1 MNITGL
7 KQADVDAAN
16 LKAQGD
22 SVLATRQAWYHTI
35 GDPMYFGEQRG
46 EKTVKASKKSWKQA
60 VADMKAANPYPAGY
74 VPPENSNG

>member
-22 SVLATRQAWYHTI
+22 SVLATRSQ
-35 GDPMYFGEQRG
+35 MYNNLLDGLYFKEQRG
-46 EKTVKASKKSWKQA
+46 EVPVGTWKQA
-60 VADMKAANPYPAGY
+60 VIDMKAANPYPAGY

>member
-35 GDPMYFGEQRG
+35 GDPMYFKEQRG
-46 EKTVKASKKSWKQA
+46 EVPVGTWKQA
-60 VADMKAANPYPAGY
+60 VIDMKAANPYPAGY